1 MTDAKEGKLHEAFDV
16 ARDNLQEINRQLDE
30 LSSAQVK
37 AMDSDNRSLVDS
49 LSVQIV
55 ELGPKLAD
63 AIEAKAAARLA
74 DEIEAKAA
82 AYKAWRG

>member
-1 MTDAKEGKLHEAFDV
+1 MTNAKEGKLHEAFDV